1 MSIFNPHNDKALPKI
16 VEKKENPD
24 QKHTIVINEAKFN
37 PDSEVTISTEYGD
50 SKPARPFKEM
60 MDIVDHDP
68 RLQLAQDTYVQMILG
83 TGIQVKAK
91 NHLLE
96 DKINAWFDEINFEER
111 LEDGLYSYIGAGNL
125 FWEIEPKAYSDFV
138 EIPIDTIESVVRDKR
153 GKIKYYVQNVN
164 NKVQK
169 LTPENIIQFKFTNS
183 RREVWGR
190 GLFHSVINTF
200 QDPRTGVTYQ
210 APIFAMKDVEDGLVR
225 IIQNYASPIMMFYFE
240 DAGENFIEKQGDAL
254 KKARPGAK
262 ILTDKKFDL
271 KVFEVS
277 GESKFDKYIEHI
289 QKNILEP
296 GAQFPMAFFNAEFS
310 SRAASETSD
319 TIMVRKIKRIQK
331 RLATQLQENFVLPY
345 LKKQNKNIKDSD
357 FELAFAFDNKTDF
370 KILDLMVLFREN
382 AIRRSEL
389 RKNLIKHSNIEI
401 DMEDMEDLLPI
412 TSVTPTDRF
421 GQSQAGQHDP
431 NLPPNEPKPIP
442 QRKPGANIGKDEE
455 DYEDKVELKAKK
467 KKKEDREEKLA
478 EQKLELLKKIS
489 MELD

>member
-1 MSIFNPHNDKALPKI
+1 MSIFNSHNDIALPKLI
-16 VEKKENPD
+16 ENKENTD
-24 QKHTIVINEAKFN
+24 QTHTIVINEAKFT
-37 PDSEVTISTEYGD
+37 PHSEVTLSTEYGD
-50 SKPARPFKEM
+50 SRPARPFKEM

-68 RLQLAQDTYVQMILG
+68 RLQLSADTYVQMILG

-91 NHLLE
+91 NHILE
-96 DKINAWFDEINFEER
+96 DKIKDWFDEINFEER
-111 LEDGLYSYIGAGNL
+111 LEDGLYSYVEAGNL

-153 GKIKYYVQNVN
+153 GNVKYYIQNVN
-164 NKVQK
+164 NKIQK
-169 LTPENIIQFKFTNS
+169 LTPENIIQFKFTNA

-190 GLFHSVINTF
+190 GLYHSVINTF
-200 QDPRTGVTYQ
+200 KDPRTGITYQ

-271 KVFEVS
+271 KIFEVA
-277 GESKFDKYIEHI
+277 GESKFDK
-289 QKNILEP
+289 NILEP
-296 GAQFPMAFFNAEFS
+296 GSQFPMAFFNAEFS

-331 RLATQLQENFVLPY
+331 RLGAQIQELFVLPY
-345 LKKQNKNIKDSD
+345 LKKQNKKVKKDD
-357 FELAFAFDNKTDF
+357 FEIVFEFDNKTDF
-370 KILDLMVLFREN
+370 KIIDLMVLFREN

-389 RKNLIKHSNIEI
+389 RQNLIKHSNIEI

-421 GQSQAGQHDP
+421 GQSQAGEHDP
-431 NLPPNEPKPIP
+431 SLSPNEPKPIP
-442 QRKPGANIGKDEE
+442 QRPITTKTPAP
-455 DYEDKVELKAKK
+455 LAKYP
-467 KKKEDREEKLA
+467 KEIKRKY
-478 EQKLELLKKIS
+478 
-489 MELD
+489 